1 MPGKD
6 DSELSDATRRAVL
19 RGTAGA
25 LGVGAMG
32 TASAH
37 DWGSTSTT
45 QAGSE
50 VKENRRPGTVNTH
63 DRASYVG
70 YHSLG
75 GKGPSSGPGGQP
87 GNSHEGGV
95 TEIRSHGDFAYV
107 GLFSSRGSS
116 GGRGMAVVDISDYNN
131 AESRDDLEMAEMSVV
146 SFLRNNNTATA
157 FMDLKLSGDGDY
169 VFVGTQPITALF
181 SEATRS
187 PKVNLA
193 DSSTSGPN
201 TGGLLAVDV
210 SDPYNPTL
218 VDAEET
224 FSTGIHNV
232 FHHRIDGTD
241 YVFACKDIESDNT
254 AGVYVFRFDRSLGQ
268 LTLVNRWTAT
278 GGNNAAGEFTP
289 TGGMDFYCHDVE
301 VQDDPVTGRPT
312 VYVAYWN
319 AGVRVLD
326 ATDPTAME
334 EIGHFP
340 MRQGHFTTPAPDL
353 VDGKR
358 VLIASH
364 EEPANTT
371 DGSAAKSQEQEG
383 GTLPTESAVEDDP
396 VEGKRNPHSTGSV
409 LLVDAEGIYEHI
421 GPDGEKQSE
430 PSVKTLSLLDDWT
443 WQDADNVSDKQ
454 DIRFNNFELSPHN
467 SDIGK
472 HPRVD
477 DQGNVVTD
485 SEGNVQYDF
494 WVHQAHYHGGIRYLK
509 LKPEKG
515 YALEEEGFSR
525 PQQEEVPDSSKMQ
538 GLSGV
543 TPNIWGCVE
552 SNGVTFAADINQGV
566 HAVIHDDI
574 ALAGADPIVGTSR
587 EMDRSTFRAGDTNQV
602 DLSLAFADED
612 VLVRDRLPEGWS
624 LEGGDGTEVQ
634 VGEDTFVEFGSAT
647 AGDSF
652 SAGDSFR
659 YFASAGGSGP
669 GRFGPVHVSADGG
682 ESWTTVEDSTASVY
696 TVGAGGLTLGAA
708 GGAAG
713 ALAHQRD
720 RLGDRVRDLLGD
732 D

>member
-19 RGTAGA
+19 KGTAGA

-45 QAGSE
+45 QSGDS
-50 VKENRRPGTVNTH
+50 NRNPSTVGEH
-63 DRASYVG
+63 ERASYVG

-75 GKGPSSGPGGQP
+75 GTGPSSGAGGQP
-87 GNSHEGGV
+87 GNAHEGGV
-95 TEIRSHGDFAYV
+95 TEIRTYGDFAYV

-131 AESRDDLEMAEMSVV
+131 AESREDLETAEMSVV

-157 FMDLKLSGDGDY
+157 FMDLKLSDDGDY

-181 SEATRS
+181 SEATKS

-201 TGGLLAVDV
+201 TGGVLAVDV
-210 SDPYNPTL
+210 SDPYSPTL

-224 FSTGIHNV
+224 FSTGIHNL
-232 FHHRIDGTD
+232 FHHRIDGQD

-364 EEPANTT
+364 EEPSSDT
-371 DGSAAKSQEQEG
+371 DGSTSGE
-383 GTLPTESAVEDDP
+383 AVD
-396 VEGKRNPHSTGSV
+396 GKTNPNSTGTV
-409 LLVDAEGIYEHI
+409 FLVDADGIYDHANED
-421 GPDGEKQSE
+421 GPDDPAE
-430 PSVKTLSLLDDWT
+430 VTTLSELDNWT
-443 WQDADNVSDKQ
+443 WQNAANVPGKD
-454 DIRFNNFELSPHN
+454 DIEFANFELSPHN
-467 SDIGK
+467 SDVGK

-477 DQGNVVTD
+477 GNGDVVTD
-485 SEGNVQYDF
+485 SRGNVQYDF

-525 PQQEEVPDSSKMQ
+525 PQQEGVPDSSKMQ

-574 ALAGADPIVGTSR
+574 PLAGADPIVGTSR
-587 EMDRSTFRAGDTNQV
+587 EMDGSAFRIGDTNQV
-602 DLSLAFADED
+602 DLSLAFADD
-612 VLVRDRLPEGWS
+612 NVLVRDRLPDGWS
-624 LEGGDGTEVQ
+624 LEGGDGTEVR
-634 VGEDTFVEFGSAT
+634 VGEDTFVEFGSGSAD
-647 AGDSF
+647 DSF
-652 SAGDSFR
+652 SEGDSFR
-659 YFASAGGSGP
+659 YFAAAGGSGP
-669 GRFGPVHVSADGG
+669 GSFGPVHVSADGG

-708 GGAAG
+708 AGAAG